1 MSPHVSVRI
10 GRSSYNTKRAVCSD
24 PIVQQVHNNTHLV
37 TPRYSYSIKKQSEIK
52 IDDDNY
58 LRLNPAL
65 PAWPS
70 SPSRPLCYPS
80 PTRSERDAA
89 RSDPGRRR
97 RPLSPPAAMAYGDRV
112 TTFEDSEKE
121 SEYGYVR
128 KVRASSLSSR
138 LALLAPRSRCSI
150 SRDL

>member
-1 MSPHVSVRI
+1 
-10 GRSSYNTKRAVCSD
+10 
-24 PIVQQVHNNTHLV
+24 
-37 TPRYSYSIKKQSEIK
+37 
-52 IDDDNY
+52 
-58 LRLNPAL
+58 
-65 PAWPS
+65 
-70 SPSRPLCYPS
+70 
-80 PTRSERDAA
+80 
-89 RSDPGRRR
+89 
-97 RPLSPPAAMAYGDRV
+97 MAYGDRV